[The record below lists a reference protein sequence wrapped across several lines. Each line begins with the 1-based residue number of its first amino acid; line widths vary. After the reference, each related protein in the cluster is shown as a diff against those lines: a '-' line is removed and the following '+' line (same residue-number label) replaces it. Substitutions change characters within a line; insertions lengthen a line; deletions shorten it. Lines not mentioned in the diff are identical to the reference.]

1 MTRSLLALASTALFL
16 PLLAGAQSTPSLTVD
31 EIIAKNIQARGG
43 LEKIKSVKTIRS
55 SGKITMGDLRAK
67 VVQENLRP
75 NEVRQEFIIQG
86 MAEIEAY
93 DGKTG
98 WRVDPFQGRKDPD
111 RLSAD
116 DMKGL
121 VEAADI
127 DGQLVDYKN
136 KDHRAEL
143 MGHDPVEGTDCY
155 KIKLT
160 LSNGDV
166 KYYYIDTDSFL
177 ELKVETERT
186 IRGTIQYAETYYGD
200 YEEVNGVYYPFAFEQ
215 GQKGSSFR
223 TKLTVDKVEVNVP
236 IAGSLFVI
244 PEGGAK

>member
-1 MTRSLLALASTALFL
+1 MTRSLLALASAALFL
-16 PLLAGAQSTPSLTVD
+16 PLLAGAQSTGSLTVD

-43 LEKIKSVKTIRS
+43 LEKLKAVKTIRS
-55 SGKITMGDLRAK
+55 SGKITSGDFRARF
-67 VVQENLRP
+67 VQENLRP
-75 NEVRQEFIIQG
+75 SQVREEFIIQG

-98 WRVDPFQGRKDPD
+98 WRVSPFEGRKDPD

-121 VEAADI
+121 IEAADI
-127 DGQLVDYKN
+127 
-136 KDHRAEL
+136 
-143 MGHDPVEGTDCY
+143 TDCY

-160 LSNGDV
+160 LSNGDI

-244 PEGGAK
+244 PVGGAK

>member
-1 MTRSLLALASTALFL
+1 MTRMLLPLLSAALFP
-16 PLLAGAQSTPSLTVD
+16 PLLAGAQSGGSLTVD

-43 LEKIKSVKTIRS
+43 LERIRSVKTIRS
-55 SGKITMGDLRAK
+55 SGKITAGDFRARF
-67 VVQENLRP
+67 VQENLRP
-75 NEVRQEFIIQG
+75 SEVREEFIIQG
-86 MAEIEAY
+86 MAEIEAF

-98 WRVDPFQGRKDPD
+98 WRVSPFEGRKDPD

-121 VEAADI
+121 IEAADI

-143 MGHDPVEGTDCY
+143 IGHDPVEGTDCY

-186 IRGTIQYAETYYGD
+186 IRGTVQYGETYYGD
-200 YEEVNGVYYPFAFEQ
+200 YEEVDGIYFPFAFEQ
-215 GQKGSSFR
+215 GQKGNPFR
-223 TKLTVDKVEVNVP
+223 TKLTVDKVEINVP
-236 IAGSLFVI
+236 IAGSLFVM
-244 PEGGAK
+244 PTGGAK

>member
-1 MTRSLLALASTALFL
+1 MTRSLLALASAALFF
-16 PLLAGAQSTPSLTVD
+16 PLLVGAQSTGNLTVD

-98 WRVDPFQGRKDPD
+98 WRIEPFGGRKDPD

-116 DMKGL
+116 
-121 VEAADI
+121 
-127 DGQLVDYKN
+127 
-136 KDHRAEL
+136 
-143 MGHDPVEGTDCY
+143 
-155 KIKLT
+155 
-160 LSNGDV
+160 
-166 KYYYIDTDSFL
+166 
-177 ELKVETERT
+177 
-186 IRGTIQYAETYYGD
+186 
-200 YEEVNGVYYPFAFEQ
+200 
-215 GQKGSSFR
+215 
-223 TKLTVDKVEVNVP
+223 
-236 IAGSLFVI
+236 
-244 PEGGAK
+244 